1 MLIKYSLCHLTDNSK
16 ARHSIRR
23 KMSQEKTKL
32 VDKCFQHNRFMRLLP
47 TGDQCIIAEAMHE
60 EEDPVWPWISDSSG
74 NCYMNINHI
83 SP

>member
-1 MLIKYSLCHLTDNSK
+1 
-16 ARHSIRR
+16 
-23 KMSQEKTKL
+23 MSQEKTKL

-83 SP
+83 VNINHISPLSFLQIQYMQVH